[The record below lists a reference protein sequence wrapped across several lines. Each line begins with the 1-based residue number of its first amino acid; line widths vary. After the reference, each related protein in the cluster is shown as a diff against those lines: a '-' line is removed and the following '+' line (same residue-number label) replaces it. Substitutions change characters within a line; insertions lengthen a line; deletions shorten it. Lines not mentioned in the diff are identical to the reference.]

1 MKKLLLLLMIFLPFF
16 CVSQSIYND
25 LSRMDKKELRIT
37 RNTVYAK
44 YGRTF
49 KSEDLIKYFNSTFW
63 YKSNPEYS
71 DKMLSQEDLDLIKI
85 IQCWEKSNLVWSKKI
100 DLDNDNN
107 IDYAFL
113 LTSHE
118 NKYLTINDKLI
129 EINYPSSEECD
140 YSINNEIDIYN
151 LEFNNLKIIG
161 LGLRPDDEYMCSDYK
176 LLFSYID
183 NKIIS
188 TEIRTSNTFKLF
200 NDQWEEKS
208 YFVNETGF
216 CEQIYKEYYEFD
228 NGKFIIKNIVEYT
241 IEGTEWEIEVASGR
255 PCAACFI
262 AGSKVS
268 QQDGN
273 YIFIEDLNIG
283 DSVITYDLKSKS
295 FSTSII
301 LGLASIEHNNL
312 VELYFDHDTIIST
325 TDHPFFVFEKGWSS
339 FDTLLT
345 MRNYINY
352 DNVSQIQTNDFLMSI
367 TGEKYELKGYSF
379 INQLS
384 KMYTITK
391 LDKGNTFFLNKI
403 LVGTEEIRPDF
414 SQYFKN

>member
-1 MKKLLLLLMIFLPFF
+1 MKKLILLLIFLPFF
-16 CVSQSIYND
+16 GVSQSIYND
-25 LSRMDKKELRIT
+25 LSRMDKKELRIA

-44 YGRTF
+44 HGRTF
-49 KSEDLIKYFNSTFW
+49 KSEDLVKYFNSTLW

-71 DKMLSQEDLDLIKI
+71 DKMLSQEDLNLIKV

-100 DLDNDNN
+100 DLDNDNI

-113 LTSHE
+113 LKSHE
-118 NKYLTINDKLI
+118 KEYLIINDKLI
-129 EINYPSSEECD
+129 EIDYPYSEECD

-161 LGLRPDDEYMCSDYK
+161 LGLSSYDDYMCSDYK
-176 LLFSYID
+176 LLFSYFD
-183 NKIIS
+183 NRITS
-188 TEIRTSNTFKLF
+188 TPIVWGNTFELF
-200 NDQWEEKS
+200 NDEWENKS

-228 NGKFIIKNIVEYT
+228 KGKFIVKNIVEYT
-241 IEGTEWEIEVASGR
+241 IEGTEWEIERASGR

-262 AGSKVS
+262 AGSKVL

-273 YIFIEDLNIG
+273 YIFIEDLKIG

-295 FSTSII
+295 FSTSIV

-312 VELYFDHDTIIST
+312 VELYFEHDTIIST

-339 FDTLLT
+339 FDSLLT

-352 DNVSQIQTNDFLMSI
+352 DNVSEIQINDFFMSI

-379 INQLS
+379 INKLS
-384 KMYTITK
+384 KMFTITE
-391 LDKGNTFFLNKI
+391 LDNGNTFFLNKI
-403 LVGTEEIRPDF
+403 LVGTEEISPDF
-414 SQYFKN
+414 SQYFTN